1 MTQPENPMPM
11 RPYRLLFS
19 VADRDGNPVRLDEAQ
34 WVGHVLSRHP
44 EMEFRLEEIQSVIR
58 SPEIVRLGDYGEYRL
73 ASQGAVAGLPQLYL
87 RVVVNYF
94 DEISGRRLGSV
105 RTAHMSKT
113 PPTGEEV
120 I

>member
-1 MTQPENPMPM
+1 M

-19 VADRDGNPVRLDEAQ
+19 TLDKDGNEVRLDEAQ
-34 WVGHVLSRHP
+34 WEGHILSRHP
-44 EMEFRLEEIQSVIR
+44 DMEFRLEEIQRVIR
-58 SPEIVRLGDYGEYRL
+58 SPEIVRLGDDGEYRL
-73 ASQGAVAGLPQLYL
+73 ASQGAVASLPQLYL

-105 RTAHMSKT
+105 RTAHMSRT
-113 PPTGEEV
+113 PPAGEEV